1 MNSYERVMSMIKDG
15 KADRVPVCPFIMSF
29 ASKFA
34 NIPYSKY
41 CSDYRALSEAQIKT
55 FERFHNDLLV
65 VDSDPYREASACGAI
80 VEFRENDMPIM
91 KSNAIID
98 INEFSYKIPDISKSD
113 RLVDKVEGVR
123 YLKSQF
129 KNEVPVLGWVEAPFQ
144 SASILMGIDN
154 FMMALY
160 DDPEHIEQLLC
171 FTTELAFKFGVE
183 QAIAGADIIGV
194 GDAVASMV
202 SPKIYKEFV
211 FPHTKELIDR
221 FKTMDIKVKYHIC
234 GNSSKT
240 LDYISDYR
248 ADIVNIDYSV
258 DINKACKIFNN
269 KSCVKGNID
278 PVNVLLKGTPESII
292 IEAQKCLD
300 AAEDKFIL
308 SPGCEVP
315 RDTPYENL
323 DALIKSVI

>member
-1 MNSYERVMSMIKDG
+1 MNSYERVMSMINDG
-15 KADRVPVCPFIMSF
+15 KADRVPVCPFLLSF

-55 FERFHNDLLV
+55 FERFHNDWLV

-98 INEFSYKIPDISKSD
+98 MNKFSYKIPDISKSE
-113 RLVDKVEGVR
+113 RLADKVEGVR

-144 SASILMGIDN
+144 SASILMGIDD
-154 FMMALY
+154 FMMTLY
-160 DDPEHIEQLLC
+160 DSPSYIEQLLS
-171 FTTELAFKFGVE
+171 FTTELAFQFGAE
-183 QAIAGADIIGV
+183 QAKAGADIIGI

-202 SPKIYKEFV
+202 SPEIYKEFV
-211 FPHTKELIDR
+211 FPHTKELINR
-221 FKTMDIKVKYHIC
+221 LKVMGIKVKYHIC
-234 GNSSKT
+234 GDSSKF

-248 ADIVNIDYSV
+248 ADIVNLDYMV
-258 DINKACKIFNN
+258 DINKAFKIFEN

-278 PVNVLLKGTPESII
+278 PVNILMKGTPELIRA
-292 IEAQKCLD
+292 EAQKCLD
-300 AAEDKFIL
+300 AAVGKFIL